1 LAFVFKLV
9 HFELSSEAF
18 YGNYEFSD
26 VYDIFTTVVGRNGN
40 DLIEISKDLVEILC
54 VLEHVRF
61 TAFEFPMLRAL
72 AFAVP
77 IVSSVV
83 LFVLGFKKDLP
94 YNSIGY

>member
-40 DLIEISKDLVEILC
+40 DLIEISKDLVEIFC
-54 VLEHVRF
+54 VCKHIRC
-61 TAFEFPMLRAL
+61 TAFEFPTLRAL

-83 LFVLGFKKDLP
+83 LFVLGFKKDIH
-94 YNSIGY
+94 IGFWS